1 MEWLYALTAFQ
12 GDPASKLPRQGAG
25 RVLTRYEIQRLY
37 RPVKELTIIL
47 FIYAAAV
54 GPWNQLQSLHG
65 QLGVYYGMVDK
76 VGLCQALEDC
86 ASGTMGEQASIGKQ
100 FKWGR
105 QVLIIMLSE
114 LMSQFIILDLWIW

>member
-37 RPVKELTIIL
+37 RPVKELTIIF

-54 GPWNQLQSLHG
+54 GPWNQL
-65 QLGVYYGMVDK
+65 
-76 VGLCQALEDC
+76 
-86 ASGTMGEQASIGKQ
+86 
-100 FKWGR
+100 
-105 QVLIIMLSE
+105 
-114 LMSQFIILDLWIW
+114 

>member
-54 GPWNQLQSLHG
+54 GP
-65 QLGVYYGMVDK
+65 
-76 VGLCQALEDC
+76 
-86 ASGTMGEQASIGKQ
+86 
-100 FKWGR
+100 
-105 QVLIIMLSE
+105 
-114 LMSQFIILDLWIW
+114 